1 VACVLMCVITTM
13 AAGPALSLILGKRE
27 QPAVEA

>member
-13 AAGPALSLILGKRE
+13 AAGPALHLILGRRG
-27 QPAVEA
+27 AAA